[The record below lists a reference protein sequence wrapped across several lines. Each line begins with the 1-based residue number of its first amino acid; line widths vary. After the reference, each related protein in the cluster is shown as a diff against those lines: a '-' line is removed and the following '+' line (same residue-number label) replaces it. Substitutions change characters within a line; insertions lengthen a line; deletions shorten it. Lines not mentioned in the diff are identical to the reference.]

1 MKLRISLLNKKSLI
15 SPLSSMKELP
25 SLPLFFETL
34 SSHRPKSTSTYAYFM
49 VSNFFVAAVIIK

>member
-1 MKLRISLLNKKSLI
+1 
-15 SPLSSMKELP
+15 MKELP